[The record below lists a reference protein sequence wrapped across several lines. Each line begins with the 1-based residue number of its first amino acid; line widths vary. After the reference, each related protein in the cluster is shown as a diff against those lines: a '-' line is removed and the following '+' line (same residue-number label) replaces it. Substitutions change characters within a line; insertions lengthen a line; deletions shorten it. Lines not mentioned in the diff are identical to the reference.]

1 MATSVGVPGEGIA
14 LILGEDRILDM
25 SRTVL
30 NVSGD
35 LTAACVVARSEGEW
49 SAADVTADEEAFVEE
64 PLDEAPAVY
73 EPPRL

>member
-1 MATSVGVPGEGIA
+1 
-14 LILGEDRILDM
+14 M

-49 SAADVTADEEAFVEE
+49 SAADVEAGDEEVFAEE